1 VESSHGENIAIW
13 RQRLSDL
20 CEFEAILLDRVSSR
34 TARATKRNTASK
46 KAKKKKKKKKKNFH
60 CFLGTRYS
68 PVCFKGEMN

>member
-34 TARATKRNTASK
+34 TARATKRNTVLK
-46 KAKKKKKKKKKNFH
+46 KSQKQTNKKTQQD
-60 CFLGTRYS
+60 LS
-68 PVCFKGEMN
+68 MSLKGSQYQKDGSNW